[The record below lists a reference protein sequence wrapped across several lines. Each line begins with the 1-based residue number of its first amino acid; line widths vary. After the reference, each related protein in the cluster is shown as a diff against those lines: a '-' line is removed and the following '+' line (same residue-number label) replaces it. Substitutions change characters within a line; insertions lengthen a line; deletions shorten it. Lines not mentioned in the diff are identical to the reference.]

1 VSSYSAAR
9 IGLQQQSLSRRQQK
23 PTKINN
29 SRQGIFWPRQ
39 QISTEINKNQQS
51 QQKSAKSI
59 PVHDWSQQKATK
71 ANKNQQKSAL
81 NGQETY
87 SNQHLET
94 KINICE
100 HWGWIAG
107 QIIAYI
113 HTQQRVLEHK
123 GVCHG

>member
-1 VSSYSAAR
+1 LAEATNINKSTKSTESAKVS
-9 IGLQQQSLSRRQQK
+9 
-23 PTKINN
+23 KINPG
-29 SRQGIFWPRQ
+29 SRLEPAKG
-39 QISTEINKNQQS
+39 NKS
-51 QQKSAKSI
+51 
-59 PVHDWSQQKATK
+59 
-71 ANKNQQKSAL
+71 QQKSAL

-113 HTQQRVLEHK
+113 HTQHRVLEHK
-123 GVCHG
+123 GVCPIVGLEPLYISLAKRFNI